1 MAPKVKIGPV
11 RLAPISPAAAGP
23 LSRLLNTVLVLA
35 STACSDTV
43 G

>member
-23 LSRLLNTVLVLA
+23 LNRLLKAVLVLA
-35 STACSDTV
+35 SAALSDRF